1 MTSYDPGM
9 RLVVLCSLL
18 LILGCPTAP
27 DLPQG
32 PDPCREPTQVEVLE
46 FIDGDTVDVRFLEG
60 ELEGTTERVRLQGI
74 DTPEIDQADPLD
86 SEFCA
91 VRGWNEAIGLLQGE
105 TAWLTF
111 DTSCTG
117 TFDRTLAY
125 MFRASDELWLNR
137 HLVEQ
142 GYARVSSFTFSFR
155 AEFEEAEAEA
165 MAAGR
170 GLWGLCDQ

>member
-1 MTSYDPGM
+1 M
-9 RLVVLCSLL
+9 RGFVFVFVVLGV
-18 LILGCPTAP
+18 GCPTAP

-32 PDPCREPTQVEVLE
+32 PDPCREPVQVEVIE
-46 FIDGDTVDVRFLEG
+46 FTDGDTVDVEFLEG
-60 ELEGTTERVRLQGI
+60 DLLGTTDRIRLQGI
-74 DTPEIDQADPLD
+74 DTPEVDQDDPLD

-91 VRGWNEAIGLLQGE
+91 VRAWNESIEQLQGE

-142 GYARVSSFTFSFR
+142 GYARVSDFEFSFR
-155 AEFEEAEAEA
+155 AEFEAEEAEA

-170 GLWGLCDQ
+170 GLWGPCDQ

>member
-1 MTSYDPGM
+1 M
-9 RLVVLCSLL
+9 RALL
-18 LILGCPTAP
+18 LLFAVAVAGCPGAP

-32 PDPCREPTQVEVLE
+32 PEPCREPTQVNVIE
-46 FIDGDTVDVRFLEG
+46 FTDGDTVDVEFLDG
-60 ELEGTTERVRLQGI
+60 ELAGTTDRIRLQGI
-74 DTPEIDQADPLD
+74 DTPEVDQADPLD

-91 VRGWNEAIGLLQGE
+91 VRAWNESIETLQGE
-105 TAWLTF
+105 LAWLTF

-125 MFRASDELWLNR
+125 MFRASDELWLNK

-142 GYARVSSFTFSFR
+142 GYARVSTFEFSFR
-155 AEFEEAEAEA
+155 AEFEAAEADA

-170 GLWGLCDQ
+170 GQWGTCD